1 MQRYNNYVNYHH
13 PRPSFLYLL
22 SKSKGKRDYRAV
34 SVRLEDALLALL
46 FACRILLDNDF
57 LTFMYIHA
65 ALCGLAFV
73 SATVGGVPNVG
84 LNIEHWTLNLEHDLY
99 QLPLHRRS

>member
-84 LNIEHWTLNLEHDLY
+84 LNIGH
-99 QLPLHRRS
+99 